1 VKRGPKPR
9 IGVRE
14 RLIARGLSR
23 MHAVGFT
30 ATGVQEVV
38 AEAGVPKG
46 SFYHYFDSKEAFAIA
61 VIDAYAAELAAPLQA
76 LLLDEVTSPTD
87 GLAAYFRESAVQ
99 YGALG
104 CLLGNFGTEM
114 PGQSEVIRQRLA
126 MHFDAWTRLVGAV
139 LRKAQ
144 TAGELDAA
152 ADPDALAAFAVNSWE
167 GAIMRTKVDRSMRPL
182 ETFFATFFGGVLRA
196 R

>member
-1 VKRGPKPR
+1 
-9 IGVRE
+9 VRE
-14 RLIARGLSR
+14 QLIARGLDR

-30 ATGVQEVV
+30 ATGVQDVV
-38 AEAGVPKG
+38 ADAGVPKG

-76 LLLDEVTSPTD
+76 LLLDEVRSPTD
-87 GLAAYFRESAVQ
+87 GLAAYFRESAAR
-99 YGALG
+99 YGAMG

-144 TAGELDAA
+144 TTGELDAA
-152 ADPDALAAFAVNSWE
+152 ADADALAAFAVNSWE
-167 GAIMRTKVDRSMRPL
+167 GAIMRMKVDQSMRPL
-182 ETFFATFFGGVLRA
+182 ETFFATFFGGVLRS

>member
-1 VKRGPKPR
+1 
-9 IGVRE
+9 
-14 RLIARGLSR
+14 

-30 ATGVQEVV
+30 ATGVQDVV
-38 AEAGVPKG
+38 ADAGVPKG
-46 SFYHYFDSKEAFAIA
+46 SFYHYFESKDAFAIA
-61 VIDAYAAELAAPLQA
+61 VIDAYAAEQVAPLQA
-76 LLLDEVTSPTD
+76 LLLDEATSPTD
-87 GLAAYFRESAVQ
+87 GLLAYFRECATR
-99 YGALG
+99 YGATG

-114 PGQSEVIRQRLA
+114 PCQSETIRQRLA

-144 TAGELDAA
+144 TAGELAAA

-167 GAIMRTKVDRSMRPL
+167 GAIMRMKVDQSMRPL
-182 ETFFATFFGGVLRA
+182 ETFFATFFGSVLRS